1 MLMLL
6 YRNIFHLSALFLKNI
21 FKNIF
26 NSARYLFFTNQNN
39 SVIKITTKD
48 IARKEVKQ
56 MRRYY
61 YNKRNDK
68 TPIEKSL
75 EKIEI
80 LLMSQCILLSVI
92 TAILVRM

>member
-1 MLMLL
+1 
-6 YRNIFHLSALFLKNI
+6 
-21 FKNIF
+21 
-26 NSARYLFFTNQNN
+26 
-39 SVIKITTKD
+39 
-48 IARKEVKQ
+48 

-80 LLMSQCILLSVI
+80 LLMSQCILLSII